1 MAAIALSG
9 PNLKI
14 KMIVE
19 HVFSTSGPLC
29 QIHSHGWGYLRP
41 LCFGSTVNC
50 RRRNLAPT
58 GEVVG
63 GIFVNENVQERE
75 VRLSANY
82 PVSGEIVNS
91 ADLEAVWLKICAGL
105 RRDLG
110 AQIFGQWIKPIKL
123 AVFDQDSGI
132 LQLELPS
139 EFAATWV
146 RDRYSERLLLAWKA
160 NQPAVTALMFQ
171 AQSGAAKVV
180 QMAAGS
186 SSSPKG
192 GERIAPESKFRL
204 DLDPRMTFDQF
215 IAGHSNI
222 LALNAAQRT
231 AAADKPLFSPLY
243 LQSSTGQGKTHLMHA
258 IGHAFREEFP
268 SATIIYMSAER
279 FMIEFVSAMRRNEG
293 MEFKASLR
301 EADLLMID
309 DIQFI
314 VGKNSTQEEFLHT
327 VDSLI
332 SQGKRVVVAA
342 DRPPQALDGVDQRLL
357 SRLSMGLVADI
368 QSAGL
373 ELRRDILRHR
383 LAAMPHQQVSDEV
396 VEFLARTI
404 SRNLRELEGGL
415 NKLLAYAQLTGR
427 EISRE
432 LAEEQLSD
440 ILSACRRRITIDEI
454 QRTVCEYYRLDR
466 NEMSSKRRARAVARP
481 RQVAMYLAKVMTPRS
496 YPEIGRKFGGRD
508 HSTVIH
514 AVKLVE
520 HLRGEDSEMDNDV
533 RMLLRQLES

>member
-1 MAAIALSG
+1 M
-9 PNLKI
+9 
-14 KMIVE
+14 E
-19 HVFSTSGPLC
+19 
-29 QIHSHGWGYLRP
+29 
-41 LCFGSTVNC
+41 
-50 RRRNLAPT
+50 T
-58 GEVVG
+58 GNVV
-63 GIFVNENVQERE
+63 
-75 VRLSANY
+75 A
-82 PVSGEIVNS
+82 
-91 ADLEAVWLKICAGL
+91 ADLETIWQKICAGL
-105 RRDLG
+105 RRDMG

-123 AVFDQDSGI
+123 SVFDSDTGTM
-132 LQLELPS
+132 LMMLPS
-139 EFAATWV
+139 EFAANWV

-160 NQPAVTALMFQ
+160 HHPAVSGLAFE
-171 AQSGAAKVV
+171 AQSGSAKIAHISNSGSAHGAAANSQFNVV
-180 QMAAGS
+180 
-186 SSSPKG
+186 
-192 GERIAPESKFRL
+192 PESKFRL

-215 IAGHSNI
+215 IAGHSNV
-222 LALNAAQRT
+222 LALNAAERT
-231 AAADKPLFSPLY
+231 AAKEKPLFSPLY

-258 IGHAFREEFP
+258 IGHAFRAEFP
-268 SATIIYMSAER
+268 SSTIIYMSAER

-373 ELRRDILRHR
+373 ELRRDILNHR
-383 LAAMPHQQVSDEV
+383 LATMPHQHVSEEV

>member
-1 MAAIALSG
+1 M
-9 PNLKI
+9 
-14 KMIVE
+14 
-19 HVFSTSGPLC
+19 
-29 QIHSHGWGYLRP
+29 
-41 LCFGSTVNC
+41 
-50 RRRNLAPT
+50 
-58 GEVVG
+58 
-63 GIFVNENVQERE
+63 FVNEIK
-75 VRLSANY
+75 SAR
-82 PVSGEIVNS
+82 VNDLPESQSVASENIIS
-91 ADLEAVWLKICAGL
+91 AELETIWQKICAGL
-105 RRDLG
+105 RRDMG

-123 AVFDQDSGI
+123 SIFDSDTGNI
-132 LQLELPS
+132 LMLLPS
-139 EFAATWV
+139 EFAANWV
-146 RDRYSERLLLAWKA
+146 RDRYSERLLMAWKA
-160 NQPAVTALMFQ
+160 HHPAVCGLAFE
-171 AQSGAAKVV
+171 AQSGAAKIAQISNSNSAHGV
-180 QMAAGS
+180 AANNQYNV
-186 SSSPKG
+186 
-192 GERIAPESKFRL
+192 IPESKFRL

-215 IAGHSNI
+215 IPGNSNI

-231 AAADKPLFSPLY
+231 AATEKPLFSPLY

-258 IGHAFREEFP
+258 IGHAFRAEFP
-268 SATIIYMSAER
+268 SSKIIYMSAER

-301 EADLLMID
+301 EADLLMVD

-327 VDSLI
+327 IDTLI

-373 ELRRDILRHR
+373 ELRRDILKHR
-383 LAAMPHQQVSDEV
+383 LATMPHQHVSEEV
-396 VEFLARTI
+396 VDFLARTI

>member
-1 MAAIALSG
+1 M
-9 PNLKI
+9 
-14 KMIVE
+14 
-19 HVFSTSGPLC
+19 
-29 QIHSHGWGYLRP
+29 
-41 LCFGSTVNC
+41 
-50 RRRNLAPT
+50 
-58 GEVVG
+58 
-63 GIFVNENVQERE
+63 FVNESVSDRIDGLPENE
-75 VRLSANY
+75 SAISEN
-82 PVSGEIVNS
+82 IVS
-91 ADLEAVWLKICAGL
+91 ADLETIWQKICAGL

-110 AQIFGQWIKPIKL
+110 AQIFGQWIKPVQL
-123 AVFDQDSGI
+123 TTFDSDSGI
-132 LQLELPS
+132 LQLTLPS
-139 EFAATWV
+139 EFAANWV

-160 NQPAVTALMFQ
+160 HHPAIKGLSFQ
-171 AQSGAAKVV
+171 AQSGAAKIA
-180 QMAAGS
+180 QISQASTSAANS
-186 SSSPKG
+186 HHNAS
-192 GERIAPESKFRL
+192 PESKFRL

-215 IAGHSNI
+215 IAGHSNV

-231 AAADKPLFSPLY
+231 AAAEKPLFSPLY

-268 SATIIYMSAER
+268 SSTIIYMSAER

-301 EADLLMID
+301 EADLLMVD

-373 ELRRDILRHR
+373 ELRRDILKHR
-383 LAAMPHQQVSDEV
+383 LATMPHQHVSEEV

>member
-1 MAAIALSG
+1 MAHAGRGRCRGMLVNEYVRNQDGELSATG
-9 PNLKI
+9 P
-14 KMIVE
+14 
-19 HVFSTSGPLC
+19 
-29 QIHSHGWGYLRP
+29 
-41 LCFGSTVNC
+41 
-50 RRRNLAPT
+50 
-58 GEVVG
+58 VG
-63 GIFVNENVQERE
+63 GETVI
-75 VRLSANY
+75 S
-82 PVSGEIVNS
+82 S
-91 ADLEAVWLKICAGL
+91 DLESAWLKICAGL

-123 AVFDQDSGI
+123 SGFDSDAGV
-132 LQLELPS
+132 LDLELPS

-146 RDRYSERLLLAWKA
+146 RDRYADRLLLAWKA
-160 NQPAVTALMFQ
+160 HYPAVANLTFES
-171 AQSGAAKVV
+171 QSGAAKIA
-180 QMAAGS
+180 QLSQNGS
-186 SSSPKG
+186 STSKTTG
-192 GERIAPESKFRL
+192 AAPSESKFRL
-204 DLDPRMTFDQF
+204 DLDPRMTFGQF
-215 IAGHSNI
+215 IAGDSNV

-231 AAADKPLFSPLY
+231 AAAEKPLFSPLY

-268 SATIIYMSAER
+268 SSTIIYMSAER

-373 ELRRDILRHR
+373 ELRRDILNHR
-383 LAAMPHQQVSDEV
+383 LATMPHQHVSEEV
-396 VEFLARTI
+396 VDFLARTI

>member
-1 MAAIALSG
+1 MFVSENMTNRVGELLENETAITG
-9 PNLKI
+9 NI
-14 KMIVE
+14 I
-19 HVFSTSGPLC
+19 ST
-29 QIHSHGWGYLRP
+29 
-41 LCFGSTVNC
+41 
-50 RRRNLAPT
+50 
-58 GEVVG
+58 
-63 GIFVNENVQERE
+63 
-75 VRLSANY
+75 
-82 PVSGEIVNS
+82 
-91 ADLEAVWLKICAGL
+91 DLETIWQKICLGL

-110 AQIFGQWIKPIKL
+110 AQIFGQWIKPVKL
-123 AVFDQDSGI
+123 SAFDSDTGI
-132 LQLELPS
+132 LLLVLPS
-139 EFAATWV
+139 EFAANWV
-146 RDRYSERLLLAWKA
+146 RDRYAERLLLAWKA
-160 NQPAVTALMFQ
+160 HHPEITALVFEV
-171 AQSGAAKVV
+171 QSGAAKIA
-180 QMAAGS
+180 QASSNNAANGS
-186 SSSPKG
+186 LTQNA
-192 GERIAPESKFRL
+192 RNFVPESKFRL

-215 IAGHSNI
+215 IAGPSNV

-231 AAADKPLFSPLY
+231 AAAEKPLFSPLY

-268 SATIIYMSAER
+268 SSTIIYMSAER

-327 VDSLI
+327 VDTLI

-373 ELRRDILRHR
+373 ELRRDILKHR
-383 LAAMPHQQVSDEV
+383 LATMPHQQVSEEV

-520 HLRGEDSEMDNDV
+520 QLRGEDSEMDNDV

>member
-1 MAAIALSG
+1 M
-9 PNLKI
+9 
-14 KMIVE
+14 
-19 HVFSTSGPLC
+19 
-29 QIHSHGWGYLRP
+29 
-41 LCFGSTVNC
+41 
-50 RRRNLAPT
+50 
-58 GEVVG
+58 
-63 GIFVNENVQERE
+63 FVNEIVSER
-75 VRLSANY
+75 VSSLSENASLAN
-82 PVSGEIVNS
+82 GDIIS
-91 ADLEAVWLKICAGL
+91 ADLESIWQQICAGL
-105 RRDLG
+105 RRDMG

-123 AVFDQDSGI
+123 SVFNSDSGTM
-132 LQLELPS
+132 LLVLPS
-139 EFAATWV
+139 EFAANWV

-160 NQPAVTALMFQ
+160 HHPAVKALDFQ
-171 AQSGAAKVV
+171 AQSGSAKIAQISNSNVAAANSQYQAV
-180 QMAAGS
+180 
-186 SSSPKG
+186 
-192 GERIAPESKFRL
+192 PEGKFRL
-204 DLDPRMTFDQF
+204 DLDPRMTFELF
-215 IAGHSNI
+215 IAGPSNV

-231 AAADKPLFSPLY
+231 AAAEKPLFSPLY
-243 LQSSTGQGKTHLMHA
+243 LQSSTGQGKKHLMHA

-268 SATIIYMSAER
+268 SSTIIYMSAER

-373 ELRRDILRHR
+373 ELRRDILKHR
-383 LAAMPHQQVSDEV
+383 LATMPHQHVSEEV